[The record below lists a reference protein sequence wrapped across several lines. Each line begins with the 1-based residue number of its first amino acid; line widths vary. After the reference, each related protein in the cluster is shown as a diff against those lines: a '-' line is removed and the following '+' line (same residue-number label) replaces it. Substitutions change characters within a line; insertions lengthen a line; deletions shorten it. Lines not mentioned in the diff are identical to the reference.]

1 MALKQKLEVS
11 GGKKVYYQPNGE
23 FRGGKTECT
32 NRCDA
37 FEGTVHP
44 KIRNAY
50 IPSCL

>member
-11 GGKKVYYQPNGE
+11 GGKKVYNHSNGA

-37 FEGTVHP
+37 FRGAVRP
-44 KIRNAY
+44 KIKDTY
-50 IPSCL
+50 ISFYL